1 MKLLLIDN
9 RVPDIETII
18 SAVNETTACIV
29 FNYYH
34 DTQETLLSKIRF
46 LNKRNRVIRDNFYYE
61 PPPVPVI
68 TDLSNCHT
76 CDASGNPKQYISS
89 EDIALKA
96 MEYATSSESAMSD
109 SNILPPT
116 PWTIS
121 PNQNTGPCPVFFQ
134 RVQPIMV
141 ADASGTTVLYH
152 EPLPVLVS
160 ELDEIYETFKTIP
173 YESSPYVYDNSSVS
187 YTTFSTVGI
196 IQHSY
201 SVESDSYTFLQMLSN
216 AVLKNVTA
224 DDPTLQTWEEPFIS
238 TITTLLTRHQMQTLD
253 LMACALYS
261 DPNWKYVIDELQT
274 RLAINIRASLDNTG
288 AASMGGNWILESDS
302 ANLKDVYFT
311 DAIDGWS
318 YLLAT
323 ITDTRFYTMAFNN
336 SMYLTYPGSSTAVN
350 VGTGDFTFETWYYET
365 SKQTGSTI
373 FDKGAYNYTWQ
384 IRNPNGTNDGLSFTN
399 NNWNGGSNWL
409 YANTAVVPV
418 AQWSHLAITRAGN
431 IFKFYINGTLMQ
443 TMTNTSN
450 STLNNNGSNFSI
462 GLQSPDNCL
471 CNKLKAGT
479 RLYDARM
486 WNVCRTDTQIK
497 QYRNRI
503 VPANTTGLVANYGLT
518 FPTSTAATAATTI
531 SDRTSNAINM
541 NFVSYTNTW
550 SNDIPVPNIGFYIE
564 NNYLQDVITEPSNLV
579 AQYRFDSNALDSSPN
594 NNTLT
599 NVSSVTFNT
608 SEYKH
613 GTAAASF
620 NGSNYFQIAND
631 GRFSP
636 DNFTVACWI
645 KPVAGTGYQTIAA
658 CRNSPSPLSGWII
671 YISENNLEFWTGS
684 GSNWSGPGVT
694 LFSGFGNLNS
704 WVHLCF
710 TLNKSTGS
718 LVVYINGNLTTTVSR
733 TYANNTLNNLR
744 IGAGANESTAEY
756 IVRNGTLIDDFRFY
770 NQVLTSSEVTAISRV
785 ATKFAVNYGDLT
797 STDFSGVNFTGVNF
811 TSTTLTGS
819 NFTNCNFT
827 NATLVNVTVDS
838 STNFTGANFTGITSS
853 GITGAPILSADY
865 IMSSGAIVPTL
876 PAPTIGALATIP
888 TKILGTDVSFNL
900 VNPSSN
906 SSGAFTYSSSNTT
919 VARVLSTRK
928 VWTMTRTSSSLGNFN
943 LKVTAN
949 NNDIA
954 FHIDFRSDR
963 VILAYYNSA
972 VGGWPVISSPVFD
985 FHNLPLPTVFTVAFD
1000 TNNFT
1005 VTYGPS
1011 NSVLTF
1017 PNYLNVASLAGISD
1031 TVTFNSNVIGSATVQ
1046 TVQAHATIL
1055 QAGTST
1061 ITATQ
1066 ASDGTYRSAS
1076 VSTTLTV
1083 NAIVPT
1089 FGPFTLGPKSGSYV
1103 LADASFSLTA
1113 PTSDS
1118 SGAFSYTSD
1127 NLAVAVIRST
1137 YTTSNLLARY
1147 DASVASGYTLNSGSN
1162 VTQWND
1168 LTGNGYHFNVVWGG
1182 SPTLSTINSIQA
1194 MEFNSGKGLYRTNVP
1209 LNTDVTVF
1217 MVIRY
1222 SSLIGTWGNFMHHG
1236 DHDFDWSMRKSELS
1250 SPYGK
1255 IGFHTNNDN
1264 TTVMTS
1270 LVDGMAYILIGRLNI
1285 SGSIDYWAYPQTGTV
1300 FELRNVPMFKSI
1312 VSGNKTM
1319 YVGRS
1324 DTNEACNGRIGE
1336 ILYYNSAISNADIST
1351 NLIYLQ
1357 NKWFN
1362 GVNTTG
1368 PGVSVILVSSG
1379 TANITATQDA
1389 SGSYSARSVSSLLTV
1404 SNVITPTL
1412 GTFTVPSTKFY
1423 GDASFSISL
1432 RPTSDSSGAITY
1444 TSITL
1449 DTSNNALSFDG
1460 ANDYVSTMA
1469 NITSLSTAN
1478 FTIETWIKT
1487 SGTGMGLVSCSDRDS
1502 TWETGEKAF
1511 YIDSSGNP
1519 TFVGFGNGYIKSTL
1533 AVNDGTWHHVAVVW
1547 AYSGSGTTGTG
1558 KIYVDGVERTNAGTT
1573 NYNAINANFGFF
1585 SFGMPNYE
1593 SNEAPNFFNG
1603 SMCELRI
1610 WNVARTRLQIVDTMT
1625 ARSISASSFTGLVAY
1640 YPMNI
1645 GTAGG
1650 SNSALT
1656 TLYDSTSNAY
1666 NGTLTNFALSG
1677 TTSNYVTGPI
1687 QTGVASIDAS
1697 GNTITV
1703 YGVGNV
1709 AFVATQAAL
1718 GQFSSA
1724 TKTSNTLMVSRGTP
1738 SLGTLTLGPKS
1749 GSYVLADASFSLTAP
1764 TSNSSGAFT
1773 YTSDNSGVAT
1783 ISGTSVTLVAVGTAN
1798 ITATQAASVSYLTSS
1813 VSTTL
1818 TVNGILPTFGTFT
1831 LGPKSGSYVLADA
1844 SFSLTAPTSDSSG
1857 AFSYTSDNSGV
1868 ATVTNSVSALYS
1880 ITNPAIPTLSLT
1892 NFPILGAMPTWEM
1905 SIRFTV
1911 TGGSGNWRALVG
1923 DMYNTVNT
1931 GRGWAV
1937 YVSDE
1942 NGVFFSWNNL
1952 FWRALP
1958 GSVSF
1963 NTEYIL
1969 KVTRTPTS
1977 LTMLLTTV
1985 SSGATQTAVNTAM
1998 SDTSAY
2004 VMSVNGPVTIGGWIN
2019 VSGENFPGTI
2029 AYVTVTNPNSG
2040 VTTNTTS
2047 NLLAR
2052 YDASVAAS
2060 GYTLSG
2066 SNVTQWND
2074 LTGNGYHLTANG
2086 TGPTA
2091 TTINSVAALDFN
2103 SGLGLT
2109 RASVPLSTSVTV
2121 FMAITYRSTL
2131 INVGG
2136 NFMHHGSRDT
2146 DLSIERYFNTS
2157 QIQFTTDSQHPAP
2170 TIITVANNTN
2180 YILVGRLNGT
2190 SREFWTYSDTV
2201 APVYITG
2208 SSSALVAGNKTLYVG
2223 KSDSGSEACNSSIG
2237 EILYY
2242 NASLSNADVSA
2253 NILYLQN
2260 KWLYSRYA
2268 SYIPRVTLVSSGTAN
2283 ITATQAASGNYL
2295 SKSVS
2300 SLLRVGLDPTF
2311 GTFTLGPKAGAYLI
2325 TDVSFSLTA
2334 PTSDSSGAFSY
2345 TSDNS
2350 GVATIV
2356 TQSFTSSNLVARYDA
2371 SVASSYTLSGSNVT
2385 QWNDLTGNGYH
2396 LTVNGTGPTLT
2407 NINSITALNFAS
2419 SRGLVTSAVPKTKMV
2434 TVFIVIKYSSNISGY
2449 GTYIQHGNRDWDW
2462 SIRNSNTT
2470 SNLVINTSGD
2480 NNSPAL
2486 GVENGLNYIFVA
2498 RLNNTSRELWRY
2510 SDTPT
2515 TTQILSTNNMNNV
2528 TGGTFNG
2535 GQYQSNLVVAY
2546 AGNLEGWDESG
2557 ASTIIVVDIANVYG
2571 SATNTPNYVS
2581 MFWTTSTITQT
2592 TAVSDSNVL
2601 NASYT
2606 VSYKAGPAVYQIA
2619 SQATQAN
2626 ASDGIVFEVLRANNT
2641 VLATSTY
2648 FPGAWAG
2655 FPTLTANSFAYIGD
2669 GTGNVRIRIKS
2680 LSQSVDRFGGCVDDV
2695 SITRNSYYA
2704 IASGNTNSTMTTH
2717 GFTNNIYV
2725 GKSEIGEPSEGII
2738 GEILYYNTALSD
2750 ANINSTLAYLQNK
2763 WFTRI
2768 TPIYVNLV
2776 AAGTAN
2782 ITATQDVC
2790 GNYLSKSVSSLL
2802 TVANLITPTLGTFT
2816 VPSTRFYG
2824 DASFNISLRPT
2835 SDSSGAITYTSSNTS
2850 VATIDASGNW
2860 ITLVGAGDVSFN
2872 ATQAA
2877 LGQFSSGTKTSNT
2890 LSVSIGTPTLSA
2902 STFAVPTP
2910 KIYGD
2915 ASFAILTRPTSNSTG
2930 AITYTSSNTNVA
2942 TIDAS
2947 GNWITL
2953 VSAGDVS
2960 FNATQAAVP
2969 NQFNSATKTS
2979 NTLSVSI
2986 GTPTLSASTF
2996 AVSGTK
3002 AYGDASFAILTRP
3015 TSNSTGAITYTSSNT
3030 NVATIDASGNWITL
3044 VSAGDVSF
3052 NATQAAVP
3060 NQFNSATKTSNTL
3073 AVSIGTPTLSAST
3086 FAVPTP
3092 KAYGDASFAILT
3104 RPTSNSTGAITY
3116 TSSNT
3121 NVATIDA
3128 SGNRITLVSAGDVSF
3143 NATQAAVPNQFS
3155 SATKTSNTLSVSI
3168 GTPTLS
3174 ASTFAVP
3181 TPKAYGDASFA
3192 ILTRPTSNSSGA
3204 ITYTSSNPGVATIDA
3219 SGNWITLVSAGDVSF
3234 NAAQAAVP
3242 NQFNSATKTSNTLS
3256 VSIGTPTLSASTFA
3270 VPTPKIYGDASFAI
3284 TTRPTSNSSGA
3295 ITYTSSNI
3303 NVATIDASGNRITIQ
3318 GAGDVSFNALQAAV
3332 AGQFN
3337 SATKTSNTLTV
3348 SRATPAYQP
3357 ISQVSKT
3364 FGVDVSFSL
3373 SAIMVGASSS
3383 NGAYTFSSS
3392 GATATSTTIL
3402 STDNMNNVTGTLT
3415 NTQYQSNL
3423 KLGVGGDLVGWS
3435 ESGLNHFVDLANTAG
3450 QTNTPNYAIMFWD
3463 TYTITQTTAVS
3474 NSNTLN
3480 TIYTVNFK
3488 AGPAVYFEPSQT
3500 TQATASDGIVFE
3512 VLRANNTVLATNT
3525 YLPGAWAGYPTLTS
3539 SSFTYTG
3546 DGTGNIRVRIKPVAS
3561 GTGRFSGCVDDVVIS
3576 SSSTVARY
3584 ISISGDVATILGYT
3598 PSAITIDA
3606 SQAATANYNV
3616 GNTTF
3621 NLLVARG
3628 TPSYQAIS
3636 QVTKTVGID
3645 ASFSLSAIMTGI
3657 SSSDGSYTFS
3667 SASDA
3672 ISISGGIATINAYT
3686 PSAVTVTA
3694 TQNEGLNYNAAS
3706 TTFSLLISRRT
3717 PSLSSATFTVPSS
3730 KAYGDASFA
3739 IDIRPVSDSSGVITY
3754 SSSNT
3759 SVATIDASGNF
3770 ITIVGMGDVSFNA
3783 TQAETPL
3790 YNTATRTSNTL
3801 SVSIGTPTL
3810 SASTFAVPTPKIYG
3824 DASFAI
3830 TTRPTS
3836 NSSGAITYTSSNI
3849 NVATIDA
3856 SGNRITIQGAGDV
3869 SFNALQAA
3877 VAGQFNSATKTS
3889 NTLTVSRATPAY
3901 QPISQVSKT
3910 FGVDVSFSLSSIMVG
3925 ASTSNGAYTFS
3936 SSGPASASTTI
3947 LSTDNMNSITSQ
3959 RFTAGQYQTG
3969 LKVANVGNLVG
3980 WDKLGANAIH
3990 VVDIAN
3996 IVGQSNTPNYV
4007 TMFWADNVITQTTA
4021 VSNSNTLNTIYT
4033 VNYKAGPAVYE
4044 IPGHATQATTSDGI
4058 VFEVL
4063 RANNTVL
4070 AASTYLPGAWA
4081 GYLTLTPN
4089 SFTYTGDG
4097 TGNIRLRIKTVSSS
4111 INRFGGCVDDVVISS
4126 PTVYVSI
4133 SGDVATILEYPSSA
4147 ITITASQAATANYNV
4162 GNTTFNLLIAR
4173 GTPSYQIIPQ
4183 VTKTVNDVSFSL
4195 SAIMTGIS
4203 SSDGS
4208 YTFSSASDAISI
4220 SGGIATINAYT
4231 PSAVTVTA
4239 SQNEGLNYNP
4249 GSTTFSLLIARGT
4262 SSLSSATFTVPS
4274 SKAYG
4279 DASFAIDIRPVSD
4292 SSGVITYSSSNTS
4305 VATIDASGNFITIVG
4320 MGDVSFNATQ
4330 AETPLY
4336 NTATRTSNT
4345 LSVSKATINP
4355 TFVNPPTTKNVT
4367 DAAFTVVATSA
4378 RPGAVTYSSSNTAR
4392 ATVDS
4397 SSGLVTLKGV
4407 GTVTITASQASTDLY
4422 NTSTATCS
4430 IVIASAGTTLQG
4442 QTISSNASFASVDL
4456 SGASLVGTT
4465 VSGVSFSNANLSN
4478 VNFSGAVITGT
4489 NFSNANISGATN
4501 LPAFSTVQ
4509 KLQLLKNI
4517 NNAGVGAIQ
4526 FNAPISGADINS
4538 LLATPNTE
4546 VAAATFT
4553 VKVPTA
4559 VDASANKIVTVSSQ
4573 DIAGNKSIY
4582 IPVNVNETVKIN
4594 NSIYSFN
4601 GTNLLDAS
4609 GNVVTFLITQNTPFK
4624 IYAGSIVALNIQDT
4638 LNRITIVGEGLY
4650 TILYDIL
4657 QPK

>member
-1 MKLLLIDN
+1 MDMKLLLIDN
-9 RVPDIETII
+9 RVSDIETII

-34 DTQETLLSKIRF
+34 DNPETLLSKIRF

-61 PPPVPVI
+61 PPPVPVV

-76 CDASGNPKQYISS
+76 CDASGNPKQYMSS
-89 EDIALKA
+89 DDIALKA
-96 MEYATSSESAMSD
+96 MEYATSSEPATPESET
-109 SNILPPT
+109 SNMRPPT
-116 PWTIS
+116 PWFVS
-121 PNQNTGPCPVFFQ
+121 SAVQSAGPCPVFFQ
-134 RVQPIMV
+134 RVQPVMV
-141 ADASGTTVLYH
+141 ADASGTTVLYR

-187 YTTFSTVGI
+187 YTTFSTIGI

-201 SVESDSYTFLQMLSN
+201 SVESESYTFLQMLSN
-216 AVLKNVTA
+216 AVLKNVAT
-224 DDPTLQTWEEPFIS
+224 DDPTLQTWAPYIS

-288 AASMGGNWILESDS
+288 APAMGGNWILESDS

-336 SMYLTYPGSSTAVN
+336 SMYLTYPGSSTAVD

-409 YANTAVVPV
+409 YANSAVVPV

-462 GLQSPDNCL
+462 GIQSPDNCL
-471 CNKLKAGT
+471 CNKLKTGT

-497 QYRNRI
+497 MNRNRI

-550 SNDIPVPNIGFYIE
+550 SNNIPVPNIGFYIE
-564 NNYLQDVITEPSNLV
+564 NNYLQDVITEPNNLV

-756 IVRNGTLIDDFRFY
+756 IIKNGTLIDDFRFY

-853 GITGAPILSADY
+853 GITGTPILSAGY

-906 SSGAFTYSSSNTT
+906 SSGAFTYSSSNTS
-919 VARVLSTRK
+919 VATVLSTRK

-963 VILAYYNSA
+963 VILAYYDSA
-972 VGGWPVISSPVFD
+972 VGGWPVISSPVFN

-1083 NAIVPT
+1083 NAILPT
-1089 FGPFTLGPKSGSYV
+1089 FGTFTLGPKSGSYV
-1103 LADASFSLTA
+1103 LADVSFSLTA

-1118 SGAFSYTSD
+1118 SGGFSFTSD
-1127 NLAVAVIRST
+1127 NSAVAVIRST
-1137 YTTSNLLARY
+1137 HTTSNLLARY
-1147 DASVASGYTLNSGSN
+1147 DASVASGYTLSSGSN

-1222 SSLIGTWGNFMHHG
+1222 SSLIGIWGNFMHHG
-1236 DHDFDWSMRKSELS
+1236 DHDFDWSMRKSEWS

-1300 FELRNVPMFKSI
+1300 FELRNVPMLKTI
-1312 VSGNKTM
+1312 TSGNKTV

-1324 DTNEACNGRIGE
+1324 DTNEVCNGRIGE

-1368 PGVSVILVSSG
+1368 PGVSVSLVANG

-1389 SGSYSARSVSSLLTV
+1389 CGNYMSKSVSSLLTV

-1511 YIDSSGNP
+1511 YIDSLGNP

-1593 SNEAPNFFNG
+1593 STEAPNFFNG

-2074 LTGNGYHLTANG
+2074 LTGNGHHLIPNG

-2091 TTINSVAALDFN
+2091 TTINSVAALNFN

-2223 KSDSGSEACNSSIG
+2223 KADNNNEACNSSIG

-2260 KWLYSRYA
+2260 KWLYSRYV
-2268 SYIPRVTLVSSGTAN
+2268 SYIPRVTLVANGTAN
-2283 ITATQAASGNYL
+2283 ITATQVASGNYL

-2300 SLLRVGLDPTF
+2300 SLLTVGQLPTF
-2311 GTFTLGPKAGAYLI
+2311 GTFTLGPKSGAYLI

-2356 TQSFTSSNLVARYDA
+2356 TQRFTSSNLVARYDA

-2434 TVFIVIKYSSNISGY
+2434 TVFIVIKYNSAIPGY
-2449 GTYIQHGNRDWDW
+2449 GTYIQHGNRDFDW

-2486 GVENGLNYIFVA
+2486 AAVNGLNYIFVA

-2704 IASGNTNSTMTTH
+2704 IASGNTNSTMTTN

-2725 GKSEIGEPSEGII
+2725 GKSEIGEDSQGII

-2768 TPIYVNLV
+2768 TPMYVNIV

-2802 TVANLITPTLGTFT
+2802 TVSNLITPTLGTFT

-2835 SDSSGAITYTSSNTS
+2835 SDSSGAITYTSSNTG

-2860 ITLVGAGDVSFN
+2860 ITIQGAGDVSFN

-2877 LGQFSSGTKTSNT
+2877 LG
-2890 LSVSIGTPTLSA
+2890 
-2902 STFAVPTP
+2902 
-2910 KIYGD
+2910 
-2915 ASFAILTRPTSNSTG
+2915 
-2930 AITYTSSNTNVA
+2930 
-2942 TIDAS
+2942 
-2947 GNWITL
+2947 
-2953 VSAGDVS
+2953 
-2960 FNATQAAVP
+2960 
-2969 NQFNSATKTS
+2969 
-2979 NTLSVSI
+2979 
-2986 GTPTLSASTF
+2986 
-2996 AVSGTK
+2996 
-3002 AYGDASFAILTRP
+3002 
-3015 TSNSTGAITYTSSNT
+3015 
-3030 NVATIDASGNWITL
+3030 
-3044 VSAGDVSF
+3044 
-3052 NATQAAVP
+3052 
-3060 NQFNSATKTSNTL
+3060 
-3073 AVSIGTPTLSAST
+3073 
-3086 FAVPTP
+3086 
-3092 KAYGDASFAILT
+3092 
-3104 RPTSNSTGAITY
+3104 
-3116 TSSNT
+3116 
-3121 NVATIDA
+3121 
-3128 SGNRITLVSAGDVSF
+3128 
-3143 NATQAAVPNQFS
+3143 QFS

-3181 TPKAYGDASFA
+3181 TPK
-3192 ILTRPTSNSSGA
+3192 I
-3204 ITYTSSNPGVATIDA
+3204 
-3219 SGNWITLVSAGDVSF
+3219 
-3234 NAAQAAVP
+3234 
-3242 NQFNSATKTSNTLS
+3242 
-3256 VSIGTPTLSASTFA
+3256 
-3270 VPTPKIYGDASFAI
+3270 
-3284 TTRPTSNSSGA
+3284 
-3295 ITYTSSNI
+3295 
-3303 NVATIDASGNRITIQ
+3303 
-3318 GAGDVSFNALQAAV
+3318 
-3332 AGQFN
+3332 
-3337 SATKTSNTLTV
+3337 
-3348 SRATPAYQP
+3348 
-3357 ISQVSKT
+3357 
-3364 FGVDVSFSL
+3364 
-3373 SAIMVGASSS
+3373 
-3383 NGAYTFSSS
+3383 
-3392 GATATSTTIL
+3392 
-3402 STDNMNNVTGTLT
+3402 
-3415 NTQYQSNL
+3415 
-3423 KLGVGGDLVGWS
+3423 
-3435 ESGLNHFVDLANTAG
+3435 
-3450 QTNTPNYAIMFWD
+3450 
-3463 TYTITQTTAVS
+3463 
-3474 NSNTLN
+3474 
-3480 TIYTVNFK
+3480 
-3488 AGPAVYFEPSQT
+3488 
-3500 TQATASDGIVFE
+3500 
-3512 VLRANNTVLATNT
+3512 
-3525 YLPGAWAGYPTLTS
+3525 
-3539 SSFTYTG
+3539 
-3546 DGTGNIRVRIKPVAS
+3546 
-3561 GTGRFSGCVDDVVIS
+3561 
-3576 SSSTVARY
+3576 
-3584 ISISGDVATILGYT
+3584 
-3598 PSAITIDA
+3598 
-3606 SQAATANYNV
+3606 
-3616 GNTTF
+3616 
-3621 NLLVARG
+3621 
-3628 TPSYQAIS
+3628 
-3636 QVTKTVGID
+3636 
-3645 ASFSLSAIMTGI
+3645 
-3657 SSSDGSYTFS
+3657 
-3667 SASDA
+3667 
-3672 ISISGGIATINAYT
+3672 
-3686 PSAVTVTA
+3686 
-3694 TQNEGLNYNAAS
+3694 
-3706 TTFSLLISRRT
+3706 
-3717 PSLSSATFTVPSS
+3717 
-3730 KAYGDASFA
+3730 
-3739 IDIRPVSDSSGVITY
+3739 
-3754 SSSNT
+3754 
-3759 SVATIDASGNF
+3759 
-3770 ITIVGMGDVSFNA
+3770 
-3783 TQAETPL
+3783 
-3790 YNTATRTSNTL
+3790 
-3801 SVSIGTPTL
+3801 
-3810 SASTFAVPTPKIYG
+3810 
-3824 DASFAI
+3824 
-3830 TTRPTS
+3830 
-3836 NSSGAITYTSSNI
+3836 
-3849 NVATIDA
+3849 
-3856 SGNRITIQGAGDV
+3856 
-3869 SFNALQAA
+3869 
-3877 VAGQFNSATKTS
+3877 
-3889 NTLTVSRATPAY
+3889 
-3901 QPISQVSKT
+3901 
-3910 FGVDVSFSLSSIMVG
+3910 
-3925 ASTSNGAYTFS
+3925 
-3936 SSGPASASTTI
+3936 
-3947 LSTDNMNSITSQ
+3947 
-3959 RFTAGQYQTG
+3959 
-3969 LKVANVGNLVG
+3969 
-3980 WDKLGANAIH
+3980 
-3990 VVDIAN
+3990 
-3996 IVGQSNTPNYV
+3996 
-4007 TMFWADNVITQTTA
+4007 
-4021 VSNSNTLNTIYT
+4021 
-4033 VNYKAGPAVYE
+4033 
-4044 IPGHATQATTSDGI
+4044 
-4058 VFEVL
+4058 
-4063 RANNTVL
+4063 
-4070 AASTYLPGAWA
+4070 
-4081 GYLTLTPN
+4081 
-4089 SFTYTGDG
+4089 
-4097 TGNIRLRIKTVSSS
+4097 
-4111 INRFGGCVDDVVISS
+4111 
-4126 PTVYVSI
+4126 
-4133 SGDVATILEYPSSA
+4133 
-4147 ITITASQAATANYNV
+4147 
-4162 GNTTFNLLIAR
+4162 
-4173 GTPSYQIIPQ
+4173 
-4183 VTKTVNDVSFSL
+4183 
-4195 SAIMTGIS
+4195 
-4203 SSDGS
+4203 
-4208 YTFSSASDAISI
+4208 
-4220 SGGIATINAYT
+4220 
-4231 PSAVTVTA
+4231 
-4239 SQNEGLNYNP
+4239 
-4249 GSTTFSLLIARGT
+4249 
-4262 SSLSSATFTVPS
+4262 
-4274 SKAYG
+4274 
-4279 DASFAIDIRPVSD
+4279 
-4292 SSGVITYSSSNTS
+4292 
-4305 VATIDASGNFITIVG
+4305 
-4320 MGDVSFNATQ
+4320 
-4330 AETPLY
+4330 
-4336 NTATRTSNT
+4336 
-4345 LSVSKATINP
+4345 
-4355 TFVNPPTTKNVT
+4355 
-4367 DAAFTVVATSA
+4367 
-4378 RPGAVTYSSSNTAR
+4378 
-4392 ATVDS
+4392 
-4397 SSGLVTLKGV
+4397 
-4407 GTVTITASQASTDLY
+4407 
-4422 NTSTATCS
+4422 
-4430 IVIASAGTTLQG
+4430 
-4442 QTISSNASFASVDL
+4442 
-4456 SGASLVGTT
+4456 
-4465 VSGVSFSNANLSN
+4465 
-4478 VNFSGAVITGT
+4478 
-4489 NFSNANISGATN
+4489 
-4501 LPAFSTVQ
+4501 
-4509 KLQLLKNI
+4509 
-4517 NNAGVGAIQ
+4517 
-4526 FNAPISGADINS
+4526 
-4538 LLATPNTE
+4538 
-4546 VAAATFT
+4546 
-4553 VKVPTA
+4553 
-4559 VDASANKIVTVSSQ
+4559 
-4573 DIAGNKSIY
+4573 
-4582 IPVNVNETVKIN
+4582 
-4594 NSIYSFN
+4594 
-4601 GTNLLDAS
+4601 
-4609 GNVVTFLITQNTPFK
+4609 
-4624 IYAGSIVALNIQDT
+4624 
-4638 LNRITIVGEGLY
+4638 
-4650 TILYDIL
+4650 
-4657 QPK
+4657 